1 MFTLQGAKVLGQEGL
16 EGRDITVVDGI
27 FGDGR
32 EQRAVPLEGYVIL
45 PGIVDLHGDGFE
57 RHLAPRRG
65 AIKDLSRGLL
75 AAETEFAASGITTAV
90 LAQFYSWEG
99 GMRGPAFAA
108 EMLDAL
114 DRTRALVATDL
125 VAQLR
130 FETSLLDQYESF
142 FELVTRHNVPFV
154 VFNDHLPHDALAAG
168 KRPPRLTGQA
178 LKSGRSPEAHLE
190 MLQALHNNGP
200 EVALALPELAARL
213 RALGVLIGAHDL
225 QAPAD
230 HADMAAMGARL
241 AEFPETRE
249 AAEAA
254 RSAGHPV
261 VMGAPNVLRGGSH
274 KKNVSAADLVKAG
287 LCDALASDYHYPA
300 LAQAAL
306 GFVAEMGWTE
316 AWALVSKKPAQI
328 LGFKDRGE
336 IATGQRAD
344 FIVMNA
350 ATQRIEATFVAGRPS
365 FMTGDAALAFMQH
378 P

>member
-1 MFTLQGAKVLGQEGL
+1 
-16 EGRDITVVDGI
+16 
-27 FGDGR
+27 
-32 EQRAVPLEGYVIL
+32 
-45 PGIVDLHGDGFE
+45 
-57 RHLAPRRG
+57 
-65 AIKDLSRGLL
+65 
-75 AAETEFAASGITTAV
+75 
-90 LAQFYSWEG
+90 
-99 GMRGPAFAA
+99 
-108 EMLDAL
+108 MLDAL

-130 FETSLLDQYESF
+130 FETSLLDQYEPF
-142 FELVTRHNVPFV
+142 FDLVTRHNVPFV

-225 QAPAD
+225 HTPAD

-274 KKNVSAADLVKAG
+274 KKNVSAADLVKVG

-306 GFVAEMGWTE
+306 GFVAEMGWSE
-316 AWALVSKKPAQI
+316 AWALVSKNPAQI

-365 FMTGDAALAFMQH
+365 FMTGDAALAFM
-378 P
+378 